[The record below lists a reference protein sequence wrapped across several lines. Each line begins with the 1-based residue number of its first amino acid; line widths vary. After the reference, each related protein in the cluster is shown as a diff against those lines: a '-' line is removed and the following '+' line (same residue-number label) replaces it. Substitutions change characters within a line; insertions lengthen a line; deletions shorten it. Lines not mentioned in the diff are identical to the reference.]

1 MNQDQITELKQA
13 LALSTSNQTTDSI
26 LVAALTI
33 AVSLAQNGYQSDQ
46 AAIAAAVAEQVGS
59 VQTENAKLTADLA
72 TANDQITTLTAQV
85 ATDATNLSA
94 AQALLPAFQAQIQ
107 TILADGS
114 GSDNQIQEITALR

>member
-1 MNQDQITELKQA
+1 MNQDQITGLQQA
-13 LALSTSNQTTDSI
+13 LALSTSNQTTDGI

-46 AAIAAAVAEQVGS
+46 AAIAAAVASQVGQI
-59 VQTENAKLTADLA
+59 QTENA
-72 TANDQITTLTAQV
+72 TLTAQV

-107 TILADGS
+107 TILADGT
-114 GSDNQIQEITALR
+114 GSDNQIQEITALLTPAQS